1 MNTNA
6 QTLTQTTYN
15 KVAGKLKTGQ
25 NFENL
30 HKYWLIDI
38 INWYTKAYV
47 SYEYIKVLDT
57 RGKYS

>member
-30 HKYWLIDI
+30 HKY
-38 INWYTKAYV
+38 
-47 SYEYIKVLDT
+47 
-57 RGKYS
+57 